1 VSHLPLPCLFFL
13 SHHSISGTSAHQLP
27 PTGVLPQGPN
37 NYCLLLTQR
46 RMGVRCC
53 SYEFDT
59 RVPFLVRG
67 PGIPQGFNLDK
78 IVGNID
84 LAPTFL
90 AIAGACLPL
99 PACLSACNPATLRP
113 MARTRTLM

>member
-1 VSHLPLPCLFFL
+1 MLVAVSTMHEAESWACL
-13 SHHSISGTSAHQLP
+13 AD
-27 PTGVLPQGPN
+27 
-37 NYCLLLTQR
+37 
-46 RMGVRCC
+46 
-53 SYEFDT
+53 EFDT

-90 AIAGACLPL
+90 AIAGTTASEP
-99 PACLSACNPATLRP
+99 
-113 MARTRTLM
+113 

>member
-1 VSHLPLPCLFFL
+1 
-13 SHHSISGTSAHQLP
+13 
-27 PTGVLPQGPN
+27 
-37 NYCLLLTQR
+37 
-46 RMGVRCC
+46 MGVRCC

-99 PACLSACNPATLRP
+99 PACLSACNPACLPACNPATLRP

>member
-1 VSHLPLPCLFFL
+1 
-13 SHHSISGTSAHQLP
+13 
-27 PTGVLPQGPN
+27 
-37 NYCLLLTQR
+37 
-46 RMGVRCC
+46 MGVRCC

-99 PACLSACNPATLRP
+99 PACLSACNPATLQPCRQSCLQP
-113 MARTRTLM
+113 CLPACLQPCLCLPACLPATLQP